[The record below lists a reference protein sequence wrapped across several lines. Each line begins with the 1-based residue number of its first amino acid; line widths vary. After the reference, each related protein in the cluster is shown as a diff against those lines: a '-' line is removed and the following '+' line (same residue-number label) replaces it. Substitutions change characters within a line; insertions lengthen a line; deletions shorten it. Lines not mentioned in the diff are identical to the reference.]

1 MWLIRVA
8 LSNWLKTKRS
18 EIIYIYI
25 LYVIIEPAR
34 VNLEMLIE
42 KINDFW
48 NFGGLSKSPVKT
60 FLVL

>member
-8 LSNWLKTKRS
+8 LSNWLKNKRS

-25 LYVIIEPAR
+25 LYVIIESAR